1 MAMTDSGA
9 IDWVQAL
16 GGKVTLLPGYQKDLS
31 AATFCLADEDHTLG
45 NSLRYMLMK
54 DPRVEFCGYSLPHPS
69 ELKCHIRVQMHDK
82 ANAVTAL
89 QEALVRLEE
98 LFERIQAAYNQ
109 NLEAGEF
116 ERFEE
121 PKLDIES
128 VRQRLEEARGARMD
142 EGGAPAAS
150 TSRRVVK

>member
-9 IDWVQAL
+9 IDWVKAL
-16 GGKVTLLPGYQKDLS
+16 GGKVTLLPGYAEDLS

-54 DPRVEFCGYSLPHPS
+54 DENVEFCGYSLPHPS
-69 ELKCHIRVQMHDK
+69 ELKCHLRVQMYNK

-89 QEALVRLEE
+89 QQALMRLEQ
-98 LFERIQAAYNQ
+98 LFEDIKDAYQ
-109 NLEAGEF
+109 NNLAGEEF

-121 PKLDIES
+121 PKRDFES
-128 VRQRLEEARGARMD
+128 IRLRQEANGT
-142 EGGAPAAS
+142 APAATS
-150 TSRRVVK
+150 SRR

>member
-16 GGKVTLLPGYQKDLS
+16 GGKVTLLPGYAEDLS

-54 DPRVEFCGYSLPHPS
+54 DPLVEFCGYSLPHPS
-69 ELKCHIRVQMHDK
+69 ELKCHIRVQMYDK
-82 ANAVTAL
+82 ANAVSAL
-89 QEALVRLEE
+89 QQALVRLEE
-98 LFERIQAAYNQ
+98 LFESIQTAYTK
-109 NLEAGEF
+109 NLEGEEF

-121 PKLDIES
+121 PKVDMES
-128 VRQRLEEARGARMD
+128 VMQRLEEARA
-142 EGGAPAAS
+142 GGSAPAAS
-150 TSRRVVK
+150 TSRR

>member
-16 GGKVTLLPGYQKDLS
+16 GGKVTLLPGYADDLS

-54 DPRVEFCGYSLPHPS
+54 DSRVEFCGYSLPHPS

-89 QEALVRLEE
+89 QEALLRLEQ
-98 LFERIQAAYNQ
+98 LFESIQEAYTQ
-109 NLEAGEF
+109 NLEANDF

-121 PKLDIES
+121 PKLDIDS
-128 VRQRLEEARGARMD
+128 IRQRLEEARASAG
-142 EGGAPAAS
+142 ESAPAAS
-150 TSRRVVK
+150 TSRR

>member
-16 GGKVTLLPGYQKDLS
+16 GGKVTLLPGYAEDLS

-54 DPRVEFCGYSLPHPS
+54 DPLVEFCGYSLPHPS
-69 ELKCHIRVQMHDK
+69 ELKCHIRVQMYDK
-82 ANAVTAL
+82 ANAVSAL
-89 QEALVRLEE
+89 QQALVRLEE
-98 LFERIQAAYNQ
+98 LFESIQAAYTK
-109 NLEAGEF
+109 NLEGEEF

-121 PKLDIES
+121 PKVDMES
-128 VRQRLEEARGARMD
+128 VMQRLEEARA
-142 EGGAPAAS
+142 GGSAPAAS
-150 TSRRVVK
+150 SSRR

>member
-16 GGKVTLLPGYQKDLS
+16 GGKVTLLPGYAEDLS

-54 DPRVEFCGYSLPHPS
+54 DPLVEFCGYSLPHPS
-69 ELKCHIRVQMHDK
+69 ELKCHIRVQMYDK
-82 ANAVTAL
+82 ANAVSAL
-89 QEALVRLEE
+89 QQALVRLEE
-98 LFERIQAAYNQ
+98 LFESIQAAYTK
-109 NLEAGEF
+109 NLEGEEF

-121 PKLDIES
+121 PKVDMES
-128 VRQRLEEARGARMD
+128 VMQRLEEARA
-142 EGGAPAAS
+142 GGSAPAAS
-150 TSRRVVK
+150 TSRR